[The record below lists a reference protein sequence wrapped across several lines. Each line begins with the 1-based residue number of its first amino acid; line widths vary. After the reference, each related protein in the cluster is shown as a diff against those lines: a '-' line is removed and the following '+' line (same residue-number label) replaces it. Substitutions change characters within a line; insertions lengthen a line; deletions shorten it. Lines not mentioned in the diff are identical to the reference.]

1 MCGKLYFLHFFFFP
15 GACYSCKRVQL
26 HCEMHS
32 PHCAGSCSLNRHA
45 TLAEP
50 QLGSKM
56 ETQHNQVSNRTS
68 ETPLALPHQLN

>member
-56 ETQHNQVSNRTS
+56 GDTAQSSQQQDIGDSFGS
-68 ETPLALPHQLN
+68 PTPA